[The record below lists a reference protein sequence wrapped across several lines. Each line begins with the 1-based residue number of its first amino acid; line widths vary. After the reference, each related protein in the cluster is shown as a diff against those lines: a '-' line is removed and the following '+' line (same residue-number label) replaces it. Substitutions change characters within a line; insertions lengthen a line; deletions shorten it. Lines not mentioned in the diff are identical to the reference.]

1 MKGLL
6 VGLSLLALAG
16 CASGWDSYSDA
27 NNCQPTEKTTRKA
40 VANPFSTTSYAGP
53 VPMNVPGMDLRYQP
67 YRLYHC
73 SNGPIWGP
81 ITTDSKE

>member
-6 VGLSLLALAG
+6 VVLAALALTG
-16 CASGWDSYSDA
+16 CASNWKDYSDA
-27 NNCQPTEKTTRKA
+27 NHCQATEKTTRKA
-40 VANPFSTTSYAGP
+40 VANSFSTTSYAGP